1 MEENLELALQ
11 RIFGGELM
19 REKELPAVSAAAAV
33 VKEKSDR
40 QLVVEALS
48 HYRKAQESLRQGN
61 WGAYGEELR
70 KMDDILRSIEGKK

>member
-1 MEENLELALQ
+1 M
-11 RIFGGELM
+11 
-19 REKELPAVSAAAAV
+19 

-70 KMDDILRSIEGKK
+70 KMDDLLRSIERKK